1 MDRTTRDR
9 TTSEVVVRSD
19 EEDQGNRSE
28 SPAVLRA
35 RVEQTRAEVKDTMSN
50 IQARL
55 SPARLQQD
63 VREATVGKVE
73 DMAQSARHTAQRWSG
88 SAMDTVSQ
96 NPVPVALIG
105 LGLVWLFK
113 ARSEEARQ
121 DDLPDYSKSYGY
133 RNPYD
138 PSVNRESSTLEDLKL
153 KAGEK
158 SQALRARVEGAA
170 GTVQEKVGEAAQTIQ
185 ENTSE
190 FSERMQGHAEEFST
204 QVQDRA
210 GEFKEQVQQQTRRAK
225 KGFDQTLEENPW
237 GVGAMAFAIG
247 AAVGLSAPGTQ
258 KEDEWMGETRDTLV
272 DQARGKAQ
280 EMGDKVMQVAEEVQQ
295 TAKETVEEEVKKQ
308 SVS

>member
-1 MDRTTRDR
+1 MESTTGDRTA
-9 TTSEVVVRSD
+9 SEVVVRID
-19 EEDQGNRSE
+19 EEDQDKHSE
-28 SPAVLRA
+28 SPVVLRA
-35 RVEQTRAEVKDTMSN
+35 RVEHTRAEVKDTISN

-55 SPARLQQD
+55 SPARLKQD
-63 VREATVGKVE
+63 VRDATVGKVE
-73 DMAQSARHTAQRWSG
+73 DMAQTARHTVQRWSG

-105 LGLVWLFK
+105 LGLMWLFK
-113 ARSEEARQ
+113 ARSEEAHQ
-121 DDLPDYSKSYGY
+121 DDLPEYSKSYGY

-153 KAGEK
+153 KASEN
-158 SQALRARVEGAA
+158 QALRARVEGAA
-170 GTVQEKVGEAAQTIQ
+170 GTVQEKVGDAAQTMQ
-185 ENTSE
+185 DNTSE
-190 FSERMQGHAEEFST
+190 FSERMKGHAEEFSN

-210 GEFKEQVQQQTRRAK
+210 GEFKDQVQRQTRRAK
-225 KGFDQTLEENPW
+225 KGFEQTLQENPW

-280 EMGDKVMQVAEEVQQ
+280 EMGDKVMQVAEEVQ
-295 TAKETVEEEVKKQ
+295 
-308 SVS
+308 